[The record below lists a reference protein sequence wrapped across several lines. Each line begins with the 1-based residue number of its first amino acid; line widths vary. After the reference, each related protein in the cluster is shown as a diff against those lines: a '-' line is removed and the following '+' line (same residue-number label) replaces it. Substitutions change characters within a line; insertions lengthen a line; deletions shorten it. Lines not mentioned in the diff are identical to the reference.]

1 MNLYFV
7 TSGLLLI
14 AIALVHSLLGE
25 KFLIQPLQQM
35 KLDNLKIGPK
45 FAKRTLR
52 FAWHLTTIA
61 WWGIGALLI
70 YWASVEST
78 HALSVSVGILVAA
91 FLVSSVISL
100 VVSRGK
106 HWISWVGFAVIAM
119 FAVIGVL

>member
-1 MNLYFV
+1 MNWYFV
-7 TSGLLLI
+7 TSGLLLF
-14 AIALVHSLLGE
+14 AIALVHSILGE
-25 KFLIQPLQQM
+25 KFLIQPLQHM
-35 KLDNLKIGPK
+35 KLDNLKIGQS

-78 HALSVSVGILVAA
+78 HAISVSVGILVAA
-91 FLVSSVISL
+91 FVVSSVISL

-119 FAVIGVL
+119 FTIVGAM